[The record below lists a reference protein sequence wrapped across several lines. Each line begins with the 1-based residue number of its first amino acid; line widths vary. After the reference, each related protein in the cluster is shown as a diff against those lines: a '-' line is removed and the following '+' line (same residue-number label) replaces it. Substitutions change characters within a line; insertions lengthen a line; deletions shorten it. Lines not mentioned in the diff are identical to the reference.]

1 MVQRE
6 CNRLQRFFPFRRL
19 QFTLPHCD
27 AVPTH
32 CRQFALFL
40 LVSFL
45 VASYLV
51 HPELTVR
58 LRNLAA
64 LRTLDV
70 IFRLTSYIRHHLVS
84 MPEASIHEDARPV
97 FSQHQVWMPRQS
109 FMVQPISE
117 TSLPQATSHNHLR
130 LRVFRMDSRHVL
142 VPLFCRE
149 FIHTQSFPSLQRSV
163 NSI

>member
-6 CNRLQRFFPFRRL
+6 CNRLQRFFPLRRL

-51 HPELTVR
+51 HPELTVG

-64 LRTLDV
+64 LAILNRKL
-70 IFRLTSYIRHHLVS
+70 
-84 MPEASIHEDARPV
+84 
-97 FSQHQVWMPRQS
+97 
-109 FMVQPISE
+109 
-117 TSLPQATSHNHLR
+117 
-130 LRVFRMDSRHVL
+130 
-142 VPLFCRE
+142 
-149 FIHTQSFPSLQRSV
+149 
-163 NSI
+163 